1 MPGIFDQEK
10 VWEMALKAERR
21 ESREEGLKEGLEK
34 GLEKEAAACLAGY
47 GRCNAGLSR
56 EGDSRES

>member
-1 MPGIFDQEK
+1 MAAMFGIFDQGK

-34 GLEKEAAACLAGY
+34 GLEKRSGCLAGY
-47 GRCNAGLSR
+47 GR
-56 EGDSRES
+56 